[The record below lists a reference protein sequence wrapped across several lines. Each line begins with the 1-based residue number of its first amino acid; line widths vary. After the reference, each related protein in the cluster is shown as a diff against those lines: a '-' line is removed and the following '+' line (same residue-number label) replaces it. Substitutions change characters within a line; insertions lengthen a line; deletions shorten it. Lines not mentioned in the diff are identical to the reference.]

1 MQLVKSIAVVS
12 VSALV
17 AAMAYGCSSNNNNN
31 NGGDAGSDSGV
42 TKKDGGST
50 KDSGGNNND
59 SGNTGGCPTPEDVS
73 GFAPS
78 DAKGAKAPQDVCSS
92 TQIDDFYTNCL
103 DTAATTTTCNNW
115 LKTAANQT
123 CSNCLNSKQTDATWS
138 ALVSKT
144 GLVSVNIEGCIALVT
159 GGNPPTT
166 GDCAYKYQAASDCEG
181 AACDAV
187 CPVTDQPSFQLY
199 EQCAQAAAA
208 GGCKTY
214 EDAVCDPEGQTW
226 ANCLDDQGLGFEG
239 LFKSVA
245 PLFCSSGG

>member
-1 MQLVKSIAVVS
+1 MRALKILVVGTAAFGV
-12 VSALV
+12 AL
-17 AAMAYGCSSNNNNN
+17 ASYGCS
-31 NGGDAGSDSGV
+31 GGGNDNPDGGGGSDAGKDSKPDVVKVPDSG
-42 TKKDGGST
+42 TDTS
-50 KDSGGNNND
+50 ND
-59 SGNTGGCPTPEDVS
+59 TCPTPQDVS